1 MKKIVAISGTHGTG
15 KSCLAYALCAYLKK
29 MGKSVVV
36 LDELAR
42 EAPFEIN
49 QEADDKT
56 QIWLSCSQVVK
67 ELELMERYEL
77 VITDRSVLDSYCYGA
92 ALAKKYKKEDWIY
105 HNLYAYLAAH
115 IQRYYLHLYVLDPV
129 SFNFN
134 LNDGI
139 RDNDETFRIIVHE
152 EIMRAMEEANL
163 EYKLARTDIDIYS
176 DFN

>member
-15 KSCLAYALCAYLKK
+15 KSCLAYTLCAYLKK
-29 MGKSVVV
+29 MGKNVVV

-77 VITDRSVLDSYCYGA
+77 VITDRSVLDSYCYGT
-92 ALAKKYKKEDWIY
+92 ALANKLNQPNWIY
-105 HNLYAYLAAH
+105 QNLYAYLVEH
-115 IQRYYLHLYVLDPV
+115 IHKYYLQLYVLDPI
-129 SFNFN
+129 SFNF
-134 LNDGI
+134 LIDDGV
-139 RDNDETFRIIVHE
+139 RDTDETFRAEVHE
-152 EIMRAMEEANL
+152 EIVRAMEEGSL
-163 EYKLARTDIDIYS
+163 RYKLARTEADIYS